1 MNSVISCSV
10 LVAGIVGNALG
21 DRRILEP
28 PPVSLLA
35 ASRLVLGQGHLQTT
49 EGNVVHYGYVEK
61 MTESQNIEMERIVA

>member
-28 PPVSLLA
+28 PRSAQRAWNHPSTCSTWSWLCAA
-35 ASRLVLGQGHLQTT
+35 ASPIRILV
-49 EGNVVHYGYVEK
+49 
-61 MTESQNIEMERIVA
+61 

>member
-1 MNSVISCSV
+1 MNYVISCSV

-35 ASRLVLGQGHLQTT
+35 ASRLVLG
-49 EGNVVHYGYVEK
+49 Y
-61 MTESQNIEMERIVA
+61 R

>member
-28 PPVSLLA
+28 PPGQLIGSFKIGVRTGSLA
-35 ASRLVLGQGHLQTT
+35 DHRG
-49 EGNVVHYGYVEK
+49 
-61 MTESQNIEMERIVA
+61 

>member
-28 PPVSLLA
+28 PPVSSTGL
-35 ASRLVLGQGHLQTT
+35 
-49 EGNVVHYGYVEK
+49 
-61 MTESQNIEMERIVA
+61 ESSIDL

>member
-28 PPVSLLA
+28 PRSA
-35 ASRLVLGQGHLQTT
+35 YWQLQDWC
-49 EGNVVHYGYVEK
+49 
-61 MTESQNIEMERIVA
+61 

>member
-28 PPVSLLA
+28 PP
-35 ASRLVLGQGHLQTT
+35 GQLI
-49 EGNVVHYGYVEK
+49 GNFKIGVRIQ
-61 MTESQNIEMERIVA
+61 MTIGFRGCLYFS